1 MSRSATFL
9 FFTCLLAAQSFAQDV
24 EDRHLQAI
32 AISNNNANAIGAGNT
47 AIINSATG
55 ATSNGFFP
63 GATTGFFPGGPT
75 FFPGTTAGAP
85 ILTASSPKK
94 GFTTLPAAQTLIAAP
109 VAQPAFNNL
118 TPVVP
123 ITSPVLQNIIANVQK
138 KLFGPPGPTVVV
150 VKKPQTAAVAPVV
163 VAAPPPKK

>member
-9 FFTCLLAAQSFAQDV
+9 FFTCLLAAQSFAQDL

-32 AISNNNANAIGAGNT
+32 AISNNAANAIGAGNT

-63 GATTGFFPGGPT
+63 GATTGFFPGTTG
-75 FFPGTTAGAP
+75 FFPGTTAAAP
-85 ILTASSPKK
+85 IFTASSPNK
-94 GFTTLPAAQTLIAAP
+94 GFNTLPVAQTLVAAP
-109 VAQPAFNNL
+109 VAKPVLNRL

-123 ITSPVLQNIIANVQK
+123 ITSPVLQSIIGNVQK

-150 VKKPQTAAVAPVV
+150 SKKPQTAVVAPVV
-163 VAAPPPKK
+163 VSAPPPKK